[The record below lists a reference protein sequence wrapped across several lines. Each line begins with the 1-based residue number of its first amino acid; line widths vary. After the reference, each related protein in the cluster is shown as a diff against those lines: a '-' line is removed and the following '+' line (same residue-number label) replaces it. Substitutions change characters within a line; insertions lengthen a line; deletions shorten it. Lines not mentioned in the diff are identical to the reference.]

1 MGLRESGEDGALLRC
16 SESRKVTLGR
26 IAFLSAAFVFG
37 ASHPSAADF
46 TRLQER
52 VKLGCGKLGCGKL
65 GCGKV
70 EFCLTKLQALR
81 ATSSTFASL
90 RLIDVLNAFG
100 LFAGASEYLAQ
111 DRGRRGVAES
121 RDQMV
126 QGAPVSTGA
135 EPILADASV
144 AFAAVT
150 CSAFTDSSR
159 VAHRVQ

>member
-1 MGLRESGEDGALLRC
+1 MQGRTRQKQHIERESKQNAG
-16 SESRKVTLGR
+16 KHR
-26 IAFLSAAFVFG
+26 INQGNERTYRWLSY
-37 ASHPSAADF
+37 
-46 TRLQER
+46 
-52 VKLGCGKLGCGKL
+52 
-65 GCGKV
+65 GKV

-100 LFAGASEYLAQ
+100 LFAGPSEYLAQ

-144 AFAAVT
+144 AFATVT
-150 CSAFTDSSR
+150 ESSLTDFGWAAQR
-159 VAHRVQ
+159 IQ